1 MRFIFLYL
9 WNNKL
14 KELKGVMCLEK
25 YNNKFKLRMMEMP
38 IENHQTAAWTNIEG
52 LQGEAR
58 VFQPSYLG
66 AEQAKEYV
74 DENEK

>member
-1 MRFIFLYL
+1 MF
-9 WNNKL
+9 
-14 KELKGVMCLEK
+14 LEK
-25 YNNKFKLRMMEMP
+25 YNNKFKLKMMEMP
-38 IENHQTAAWTNIEG
+38 VENHQTAAWVNIES

-58 VFQPSYLG
+58 VFNPSYLG